1 MFSVCVTADFV
12 AKHAVTIQGVDE
24 TPHSHTW
31 KVEILL
37 EGNTLD
43 GDGVLIDFIE
53 VEKQLD
59 AILAPLTN
67 ADLNAIDTFSGDNP
81 SAERVAVYVG
91 DAMATRV
98 TGRVRVQSVTITEA
112 PNCKATY
119 TL

>member
-1 MFSVCVTADFV
+1 MFSVCVTAEFV

-31 KVEILL
+31 KVEVVL
-37 EGNTLD
+37 EGETLD
-43 GDGVLIDFIE
+43 DDGLLIDFIE

-59 AILAPLTN
+59 RILTPLAD
-67 ADLNAIDTFSGDNP
+67 ADLNNSDVISGDNP

-91 DAMATRV
+91 DAMATQI
-98 TGRVRVQSVTITEA
+98 TGCVRVQSVTITEA